1 MNLSESQLTL
11 LIDSGRTAAQIIAAD
26 ALVYKLAQL
35 DTQIREIDAEC
46 DRKTCQIAI
55 QINEIHL
62 KARAE
67 AKPLQIKS
75 AEEKELAADEAIQLK
90 NSVLVER
97 NSVISGCECVDSAG
111 ICVICGTE
119 F

>member
-26 ALVYKLAQL
+26 ALVYKLA
-35 DTQIREIDAEC
+35 QIREIDAEC